1 MFKRQKAK
9 ELLAYLVDRMGAGVT
24 MGELIAM
31 LWEEGPDTH
40 SRQSNLRNLIS
51 ELKNTLAE
59 AGTED
64 IILKS
69 RNTISLDCD
78 AVECDYFDFLRH
90 IPYAVNRYRGEYMN
104 QYSWAEMT
112 TAEISDKLSG
122 EKNQGFGGMLH
133 FCCTL

>member
-1 MFKRQKAK
+1 MFTTSLSAGLIDDYDDLI
-9 ELLAYLVDRMGAGVT
+9 ECSVGAGQQSAAVT
-24 MGELIAM
+24 MGELIAV
-31 LWEEGPDTH
+31 LWEEGPDTY

-51 ELKNTLAE
+51 ELKKTLAE
-59 AGTED
+59 AGAED

-104 QYSWAEMT
+104 QYSWAEIT
-112 TAEISDKLSG
+112 TAEIS
-122 EKNQGFGGMLH
+122 EKQD
-133 FCCTL
+133 